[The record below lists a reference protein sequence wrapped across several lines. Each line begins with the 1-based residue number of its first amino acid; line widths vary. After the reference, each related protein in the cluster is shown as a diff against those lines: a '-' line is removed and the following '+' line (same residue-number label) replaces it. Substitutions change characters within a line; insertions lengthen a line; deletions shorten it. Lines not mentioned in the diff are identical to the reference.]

1 MAHAKLSPS
10 GAHRWMRCPGSVVLE
25 AQYPDESSS
34 YAREGTAAH
43 ELAALVLEDNDADAQ
58 SYVGKR
64 IAYNDHGED
73 VVWPITQDMAD
84 YVDDYVKLV
93 RERAEGATL
102 LVERKLPIDHITG
115 EEGATGTSDV
125 VIIDH
130 VNAEIVVIDLKYGM
144 GVRVSAEENEQTQ
157 LYALGALEEYSVL
170 GEFQYVSMIIHQP
183 RLNHVSEWTITV
195 EQLLQFADE
204 AAVAAE
210 RCQFATRHA
219 VMMDHVS
226 GDSRDVAARVFH
238 ELLTP
243 GEKQCRFCKAKAT
256 CPALRAEITDVVGGS
271 SAATLDEFAEFTPE
285 TVDMQTGDNYLPIAM
300 AKVGMVED
308 WCKAVRAEVERRLL
322 AGQRVDGYKLVEGK
336 RGPRKWADPADT
348 EALFKSF
355 RLRQDEMYDFSLISP
370 TKAEK
375 VFKENPKRW
384 AKVKDLITQSTGKAS
399 VAPATDTRQAIA
411 VQSVADDFRD
421 LTQPEN

>member
-1 MAHAKLSPS
+1 MSHAKLSPS

-25 AQYPDESSS
+25 AQYPDSSS
-34 YAREGTAAH
+34 AYAREGTAAH
-43 ELAALVLEDNDADAQ
+43 ELAALVLESPPATAQ
-58 SYVGKR
+58 AYVGKR
-64 IAYNDHGED
+64 IAYDDHGED
-73 VVWPITQDMAD
+73 VQWPITQDMAD

-102 LVERKLPIDHITG
+102 MVERKLPIGHITG
-115 EEGATGTSDV
+115 EASATGTSDV

-130 VNAEIVVIDLKYGM
+130 ANSEIVVIDLKYGM

-170 GEFQYVSMIIHQP
+170 GDFAHVSMLIHQP
-183 RLNHVSEWTITV
+183 RLNHVSEWTIPV
-195 EQLLQFADE
+195 EQLLTFAKSASF
-204 AAVAAE
+204 AAGQ
-210 RCQFATRHA
+210 C
-219 VMMDHVS
+219 DL
-226 GDSRDVAARVFH
+226 ARSLDGEDALAGF
-238 ELLTP
+238 LSP

-256 CPALRAEITDVVGGS
+256 CPALRAEITEVVGGS
-271 SAATLDEFAEFTPE
+271 SAATLDEFSDFTPE
-285 TVDMQTGDNYLPIAM
+285 PVDMQTGDNYLPIAM

-322 AGQRVDGYKLVEGK
+322 AGQNVDGYKLVEGK
-336 RGPRKWADPADT
+336 RGPRKWSDADDI
-348 EALFKSF
+348 EQLFKSF
-355 RLRQDEMYDFSLISP
+355 RLRQDEMYDFTLISP

-384 AKVKDLITQSTGKAS
+384 AKVQERITQSTGKPS
-399 VAPATDTRQAIA
+399 VAPATDRRQAIA

-421 LTQPEN
+421 LMQTED